1 MTHVSPIVAEAGY
14 GQLFIWSV
22 VLVVAVA
29 LLFGVLYLYRRW
41 MNNQGT
47 TTGPGFT
54 LSDLRRYHKE
64 GKMTTEEFEKAKALV
79 IGTVKKSAETETP
92 HRDLARDRAA
102 ARGGAALGGD
112 GQATAGAGETT
123 PGQGPRNPAGG

>member
-1 MTHVSPIVAEAGY
+1 MTHVSMIVAEAGY
-14 GQLFIWSV
+14 GQLFIWSL
-22 VLVVAVA
+22 VLVGAVV
-29 LLFGVLYLYRRW
+29 LLFGVVYLYRKW

-47 TTGPGFT
+47 TTGTGFT

-102 ARGGAALGGD
+102 TRGAATAGGD
-112 GQATAGAGETT
+112 GQPATGADETT
-123 PGQGPRNPAGG
+123 PGQGPRNPAGD